1 MQLIMYPSVL
11 ADSMKNNEEEEK
23 KNEML
28 EDMQK
33 KKENLNLALRNII
46 DEQANCTKGMYKQR
60 ISEADAKQN
69 QAGFNDKN
77 ELDESLSLSDESID
91 S

>member
-1 MQLIMYPSVL
+1 MYPSIL

-33 KKENLNLALRNII
+33 KKENLNLVLQNII
-46 DEQANCTKGMYKQR
+46 DEQANCTKGMYKPR
-60 ISEADAKQN
+60 INEAEAKQN
-69 QAGFNDKN
+69 KAQFNN
-77 ELDESLSLSDESID
+77 
-91 S
+91 